1 MNHTRNT
8 REDVKGRMYYVWSG
22 LRDLLFDL
30 TEALARERGNPEA
43 LEDFKLLMLIAHYL
57 ATRSACQ
64 TQQGLQ
70 DLATKLSV
78 AILRHSDVVPADKAF
93 YEAGMA
99 CKASGWL
106 NMAFVL
112 LNR

>member
-1 MNHTRNT
+1 MDLHYNNGQRYQNDQTSMTHIRNT
-8 REDVKGRMYYVWSG
+8 QEDVKGRMYYVWSG

-70 DLATKLSV
+70 DLATKL
-78 AILRHSDVVPADKAF
+78 AF
-93 YEAGMA
+93 AQLKKKSIQLKCFYKNTCTE
-99 CKASGWL
+99 
-106 NMAFVL
+106 
-112 LNR
+112 